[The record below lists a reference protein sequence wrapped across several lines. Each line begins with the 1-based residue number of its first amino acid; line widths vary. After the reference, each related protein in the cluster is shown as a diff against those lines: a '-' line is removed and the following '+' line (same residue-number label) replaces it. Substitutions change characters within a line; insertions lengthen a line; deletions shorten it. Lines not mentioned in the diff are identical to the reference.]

1 MQTNF
6 HDFFGFSDYLGLRAK
21 LDFWTKNRQ
30 NEGSFGIA
38 LLEQIFKREIKINI
52 FILNIT
58 LLASLSKKQ

>member
-6 HDFFGFSDYLGLRAK
+6 HDFFGFSDYLGLRTK
-21 LDFWTKNRQ
+21 LDIWTKNRQ

-52 FILNIT
+52 FILNLT
-58 LLASLSKKQ
+58 LLASLAKKQ

>member
-6 HDFFGFSDYLGLRAK
+6 HDFFRFSDYLGLRAK

>member
-38 LLEQIFKREIKINI
+38 LLEQTFTIF
-52 FILNIT
+52 FSDFVHDLNVDFE
-58 LLASLSKKQ
+58 ARN